1 MRPIGGIL
9 SVTGLGLLAGGM
21 LLFPV
26 FTYLAFT
33 RLPLDVAGPF
43 VKGCFP
49 SYYGFMLA
57 TSGLASLGY
66 LLRRAAWPAMM
77 TGLIFTATIWAW
89 FWLIPRL
96 NAYQA
101 AGNTA
106 AFNRGHTLSV
116 WIDGVEF
123 LAALAL
129 LIHEG
134 MLTPR

>member
-1 MRPIGGIL
+1 MRIGGIL
-9 SVTGLGLLAGGM
+9 SLTGLGLLAGGM
-21 LLFPV
+21 LLFPI
-26 FTYLAFT
+26 FTYLAFS
-33 RLPLDVAGPF
+33 RLPLSVAGPF

-57 TSGLASLGY
+57 TSGLALLGY
-66 LLRRAAWPAMM
+66 GLRRSRAALVP
-77 TGLIFTATIWAW
+77 GLIFAATFWAW

-116 WIDGVEF
+116 WVDGIEF
-123 LAALAL
+123 LAVLAL
-129 LIHEG
+129 LIREG
-134 MLTPR
+134 ANRG

>member
-1 MRPIGGIL
+1 MRRVGGIL

-21 LLFPV
+21 LLFPL

-33 RLPLDVAGPF
+33 RLPMAVAGPF

-57 TSGLASLGY
+57 TSGLALIGY
-66 LLRRAAWPAMM
+66 LLRRAAWPALAP
-77 TGLIFTATIWAW
+77 GLIIAATLWAW
-89 FWLIPRL
+89 FWLIPQL
-96 NAYQA
+96 NAYQT

-106 AFNRGHTLSV
+106 AFNRGHALSV
-116 WIDGVEF
+116 WLDGIEF

-129 LIHEG
+129 LIREG
-134 MLTPR
+134 AKSG